1 LLRAYLTSA
10 EARAEAPVQIL
21 LKDLFRLDLVGE
33 SRTAVELTD
42 DGKRLVY
49 RTTQSES
56 QNGIALEPKAI
67 RALEQIVWDHS
78 AVGSSVTSKRR
89 PRISVSLDEGIHEF
103 EALTLVARRFPELA
117 APALARAARAR

>member
-1 LLRAYLTSA
+1 M
-10 EARAEAPVQIL
+10 QIL

-33 SRTAVELTD
+33 SRTAVELTH

-49 RTTQSES
+49 RTTES
-56 QNGIALEPKAI
+56 AAQNEIALEPKAI

-78 AVGSSVTSKRR
+78 AAGSSVTSKRR
-89 PRISVSLDEGIHEF
+89 PHISVSLDKGIHQF

-117 APALARAARAR
+117 ARALTRAADNR